1 MGSARRV
8 SNSSAIEKP
17 TLKVP
22 KENNRFLCWP
32 PAHASQQLLA
42 SNQAILTH
50 SNLPNWFRRL
60 RSLAR
65 EQAVIAS
72 KKYMSD
78 YAPTLAESIAI
89 GDTNLKPLVLG
100 GHQPELFHPGVWFK
114 NFLMS
119 EIGRFTNSIGLQ
131 VIIDHDVAR
140 SDTLRVP
147 SCSMT
152 LSKRAFS
159 EFAQRSI
166 PLPIREISQPRMP
179 WHATLTRHLDP
190 AAWSKTI
197 DDVAQSMAD
206 CGLTQPLLFSRR
218 ETLAHCL
225 STNTNIGDAFSKFR
239 HRIEMENGVFNLE
252 VPIGHLCDD
261 TAFGYF
267 VRHCVLNAEALWTSY
282 NDCRDAYRTRR
293 RIRNQAQPVLELQKR
308 DTSLELPFWIYR
320 SKGEAVIERKRLW
333 VCKQRNGMLLCDH
346 PDAERRT
353 VAVEMPSAEVE
364 LPGAWNAF
372 VQSGICIR
380 PRALMT
386 TLFLRCFVADLFVH
400 GIGGGTYDEL
410 TDDIMNH
417 WLDIVPPTFLTS
429 SASLQLPFSAHSEIK
444 TIDPSS
450 SGQAI
455 ERELQLMRSV
465 PERFLDHAIE
475 SERVL
480 FERHATK
487 IANIPM
493 RGSKRQWHLETAQ
506 LKQRIEAAIEPK
518 KRVTLAKQE
527 SFQSTSQQ
535 NKILK
540 SREYSF
546 VLFEEQ
552 DAVGRLS
559 KMARAA
565 MNPGIEAG
573 K

>member
-1 MGSARRV
+1 M

-78 YAPTLAESIAI
+78 YAPTLAESIVI
-89 GDTNLKPLVLG
+89 GESNHKPLVLG

-119 EIGRFTNSIGLQ
+119 EIGKHASSISLQ

-140 SDTLRVP
+140 SDSLRVP
-147 SCSMT
+147 GTSSAM
-152 LSKRAFS
+152 SKPAFTD
-159 EFAQRSI
+159 FAQRSI
-166 PLPIREISQPRMP
+166 SLPIREISQPRMP

-190 AAWSKTI
+190 ATWSKTI
-197 DDVAQSMAD
+197 DSVAQSMAD
-206 CGLTQPLLFSRR
+206 CGLSQPLLFSRR
-218 ETLAHCL
+218 AILAHFL
-225 STNTNIGDAFSKFR
+225 SNNTNVGDAFSKFR
-239 HRIEMENGVFNLE
+239 HRIEMENGVLNIE

-261 TAFGYF
+261 SAFGYF
-267 VRHCVLNAEALWTSY
+267 VRHCVIHAEALWTSY
-282 NDCRDAYRTRR
+282 NDCRDAYRTRH

-308 DTSLELPFWIYR
+308 DNSHELPFWIYR
-320 SKGEAVIERKRLW
+320 SKGEAVVERKRLW
-333 VCKQRNGMLLCDH
+333 VCKQRNRMLLCDH

-353 VAVEMPSAEVE
+353 VAVEMPSSEEE
-364 LPGAWNAF
+364 LPIAWNAF

-386 TLFLRCFVADLFVH
+386 TLYLRCFVADLFIH
-400 GIGGGTYDEL
+400 GIGGATYDEL
-410 TDDIMNH
+410 TDDIMRH

-429 SASLQLPFSAHSEIK
+429 SATLHLPFFANSEIK
-444 TIDPSS
+444 AIDPSAN
-450 SGQAI
+450 GTAI

-465 PERFLDHAIE
+465 PERFLDHSIE
-475 SERVL
+475 SERDL
-480 FERHATK
+480 FERHATM

-493 RGSKRQWHLETAQ
+493 RGGKRQWHLETAQ
-506 LKQRIEAAIEPK
+506 LKQRIETAIEPK
-518 KRVTLAKQE
+518 KQTVLAKLQA
-527 SFQSTSQQ
+527 FQRTSQQ

-546 VLFEEQ
+546 VLFKEQ
-552 DAVGRLS
+552 DVVGRLS
-559 KMARAA
+559 KLARAA